1 MGEHL
6 RSLILTV
13 RRGPVIYPY
22 LFAVFPVLFIWAHS
36 IGELTPSLEPLEILV
51 PLALSTVF
59 TVVVLVS
66 GSFILKDTRKAGLL
80 VLLFLVSFYLYGHVY
95 TSLQN
100 AGIGDSSEQWLF
112 PLAWATAYLSV
123 GILTLRIRADLRR
136 LTNSLNV
143 TAGLLVIISLVNIG
157 TYTLGSWT
165 TFQANGDKEI
175 GAFQVNVT
183 DTSKLPDIYY
193 IVPDAYASSQ
203 ILGDFG
209 YDNSEFTDYLTRK
222 GFFVADDSHSN
233 YMYTD
238 LSLASSLNMRYL
250 TDIEGG
256 FPGDTEFSFLYYNLK
271 NNGQV
276 VSTLRSLG
284 YTFINTRGKW
294 LVREDDNR
302 LSVNCAGG
310 SSTRLQSD
318 EFTGALLRTTAL
330 YPVLRIFNVVER
342 QIWKQRLCEFSLIV
356 DVKDIEGPKFVYS
369 HLTLPHS
376 PFVFDRNGE
385 RDPESLSTINFQ
397 DRPEEYADQ
406 VAFVDKQLKE
416 VVNGLLSGKRNS
428 PIIIIQADHG
438 ARVGGGNSEAEL
450 PRTRFGIINAYH
462 LPDGGN
468 DILYES
474 ISPVNTFRVI
484 FNRYFG
490 ADYELLEDRSYLTD
504 PPFASSMHVDVTDL
518 INK

>member
-100 AGIGDSSEQWLF
+100 AGIGDSSEQWF
-112 PLAWATAYLSV
+112 FSLAWATGYLSV

-256 FPGDTEFSFLYYNLK
+256 FPGDTKFSFLYYNLK
-271 NNGQV
+271 NNGQ
-276 VSTLRSLG
+276 SNKKLSK
-284 YTFINTRGKW
+284 IK
-294 LVREDDNR
+294 DN
-302 LSVNCAGG
+302 L
-310 SSTRLQSD
+310 
-318 EFTGALLRTTAL
+318 
-330 YPVLRIFNVVER
+330 
-342 QIWKQRLCEFSLIV
+342 
-356 DVKDIEGPKFVYS
+356 
-369 HLTLPHS
+369 
-376 PFVFDRNGE
+376 
-385 RDPESLSTINFQ
+385 
-397 DRPEEYADQ
+397 
-406 VAFVDKQLKE
+406 
-416 VVNGLLSGKRNS
+416 
-428 PIIIIQADHG
+428 
-438 ARVGGGNSEAEL
+438 
-450 PRTRFGIINAYH
+450 
-462 LPDGGN
+462 
-468 DILYES
+468 
-474 ISPVNTFRVI
+474 
-484 FNRYFG
+484 
-490 ADYELLEDRSYLTD
+490 
-504 PPFASSMHVDVTDL
+504 
-518 INK
+518 